1 MLINRSFP
9 ATRRPESVSDPSTS
23 RPLSPSSSEALS
35 SRAEPS
41 RWCPSVG
48 QFRAQPLRDALAEVV
63 RQSMA
68 EQSSTGLAPA
78 LTVIAFPLVP
88 ANFVGFIVAAF
99 ANSEDGAV
107 WAVATLLIVAILL
120 RRPIADA
127 VRQVRA
133 GDS

>member
-1 MLINRSFP
+1 
-9 ATRRPESVSDPSTS
+9 
-23 RPLSPSSSEALS
+23 
-35 SRAEPS
+35 
-41 RWCPSVG
+41 
-48 QFRAQPLRDALAEVV
+48 
-63 RQSMA
+63 MA

-120 RRPIADA
+120 RRPIADT